1 MKLNHM
7 VKVFDLIE
15 LCDSH
20 FIYLLKEKCIL
31 KVAASLSSFRTEHS
45 KLDLRSSKRLFIA
58 GDPPIFTT
66 ATTHASIFEEVCLIQ
81 LR

>member
-1 MKLNHM
+1 M
-7 VKVFDLIE
+7 VRVFDLIE

-20 FIYLLKEKCIL
+20 LIYLLKGKHIL
-31 KVAASLSSFRTEHS
+31 RVAASLSSFRTEHS

-58 GDPPIFTT
+58 GDPPIFAI
-66 ATTHASIFEEVCLIQ
+66 ATTQASMLEKVCFIQ